1 MSRTVLVVDDSASM
15 RLLVSQTLTAQGFS
29 VVQAE
34 NGQAALAAARGLKQ
48 LDLVVTDLNMPIMD
62 GITFVQQLRQISA
75 FKFTPVLLL
84 TTETRTDQKDK
95 AKAAG
100 ATGWLTKPFDPSKL
114 KAVVQKVLP

>member
-15 RLLVSQTLTAQGFS
+15 RLLVSQTLEQQGFS
-29 VVQAE
+29 VVEAD
-34 NGQAALAAARGLKQ
+34 NGQSALTAARSLKQ

-62 GITFVQQLRQISA
+62 GITFVQHLRQLA
-75 FKFTPVLLL
+75 GFKFIPVLLL